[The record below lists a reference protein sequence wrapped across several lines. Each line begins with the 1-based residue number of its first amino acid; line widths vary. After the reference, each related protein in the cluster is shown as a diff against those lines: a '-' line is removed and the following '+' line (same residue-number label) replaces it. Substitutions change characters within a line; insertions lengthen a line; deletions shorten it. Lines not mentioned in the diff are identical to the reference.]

1 MAWTGALAYTL
12 QLYFDFS
19 GYSDM
24 AIGLSRMFGIALPLN
39 FNAPYKAVN
48 IIAFWRRERYFF
60 DTQYHLD
67 EDGRR
72 LRTEELLPYLRTQLP
87 AARKP

>member
-1 MAWTGALAYTL
+1 MGT
-12 QLYFDFS
+12 
-19 GYSDM
+19 
-24 AIGLSRMFGIALPLN
+24 P
-39 FNAPYKAVN
+39 
-48 IIAFWRRERYFF
+48 IAFWRRERYFF